1 MRVASAANFKDCKCV
16 RLYKDRVEA
25 RDLELYGVVCW
36 GPQILA
42 SIQEAAKLIDC
53 CAQVG
58 NGVRF
63 EKDVE
68 LCLEL
73 GANGAVPDRI
83 AVSVDSVEGIVA
95 DGGWTTVSSMGCETA
110 VAWFLE
116 SCVCS
121 II

>member
-1 MRVASAANFKDCKCV
+1 M
-16 RLYKDRVEA
+16 YKDRVEA

-36 GPQILA
+36 GPRILS
-42 SIQEAAKLIDC
+42 SIREAAKLIDC
-53 CAQVG
+53 CVQVG

-63 EKDVE
+63 EKGVE
-68 LCLEL
+68 LYLEL
-73 GANGAVPDRI
+73 EANGTVPDRI

-95 DGGWTTVSSMGCETA
+95 AGGWTAVSSMDCETA